1 MFGLAVSASWS
12 RSVTSAVA
20 EFGLASVL
28 YHCLHLLLHV
38 PEIELIFLDASAH
51 GLEGY
56 ALFCIISL
64 NSIFSSLMHC
74 QYFTQFFMRRIFLP
88 SPFASLINF
97 LFEQHIPVLRPVVQ
111 LHVYRWRRTGVTVT
125 FVRCI
130 IIVDV

>member
-74 QYFTQFFMRRIFLP
+74 QYFIPFFMPRIFLP
-88 SPFASLINF
+88 SPFASLI
-97 LFEQHIPVLRPVVQ
+97 
-111 LHVYRWRRTGVTVT
+111 T
-125 FVRCI
+125 FVFEYLNNTYQFL
-130 IIVDV
+130 DQSSNYMYTGGEGLESL

>member
-74 QYFTQFFMRRIFLP
+74 QYFLYPIFYAKNLFTFPVRVPDQF
-88 SPFASLINF
+88 LI
-97 LFEQHIPVLRPVVQ
+97 
-111 LHVYRWRRTGVTVT
+111 
-125 FVRCI
+125 
-130 IIVDV
+130 